1 MKNIKCPSCGETFTI
16 NQNSFDEL
24 LSQIK
29 KEEFTKELNERLQIA
44 EKEKLKEIELTK
56 SKIRLQ
62 MINEKKDVEKD
73 LINLQSKLMNA
84 EKDKL
89 NEINSL
95 KYISENKINNL
106 NLQIE
111 KLHNELK
118 IQAEIEKLSREKE
131 VINTVNSLER
141 EKTDLR
147 IALEKIKKEKY
158 DSENKIEKKYQE
170 ILKERDLKISDL
182 RDMKLKLSTKMQGE
196 TLEKHCENEFNKL
209 RSTGFQ
215 RSIFEKDNDISSGSK
230 GDYIFREFD
239 ENKIEVVSIM
249 FEMKNE
255 SSTTINKRRNEEFLK
270 ELDKDR
276 KEKSCEYAV
285 LVSLLEQESE
295 LYNSGIVDVSH
306 RYPKMYVIR
315 PQFFI
320 PIISLLRNAA
330 LKSLKYKQELEIERA
345 KKVDITNFENTL
357 SQFKN
362 AVGNNVRLAS
372 DRFKDAI
379 QGIDKTIKQ
388 LEKTKEALILSEQH
402 LQRANIKSQDLTVK
416 KLTYNNKTMK
426 KEFEKIKNK

>member
-56 SKIRLQ
+56 SKIRLE

-95 KYISENKINNL
+95 KYVSENKINNL

-230 GDYIFREFD
+230 GDYIFREID

>member
-56 SKIRLQ
+56 SKIRLE

-95 KYISENKINNL
+95 KYVSENKINNL

>member
-95 KYISENKINNL
+95 KYVSENKINNL

>member
-16 NQNSFDEL
+16 NQNSLDEL

-29 KEEFTKELNERLQIA
+29 KEEFKKELNERLEIA

-56 SKIRLQ
+56 NKIRLQ

-239 ENKIEVVSIM
+239 ENEIEVVSIM

-255 SSTTINKRRNEEFLK
+255 SSNTINKRRNEEFLK